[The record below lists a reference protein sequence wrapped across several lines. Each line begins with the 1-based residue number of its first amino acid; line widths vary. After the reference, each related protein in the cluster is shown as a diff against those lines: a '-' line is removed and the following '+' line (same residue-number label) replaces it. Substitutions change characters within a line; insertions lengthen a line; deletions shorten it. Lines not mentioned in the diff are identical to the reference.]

1 MCEKP
6 AQVQHSRKECV
17 YLVCVFTLSQCR
29 MWFDKQSQ
37 VKNVVAL
44 AQYGH
49 AVDLIPHLHYKPRS
63 QFKHAQCT
71 YVSRQAVNGHV
82 SALNRC
88 AIRGMCERERKRT
101 SERARTHQRTHA
113 HMKINLHIAV
123 QTQRTVFVVSKNVS
137 IFIWLWWMND
147 TIKN

>member
-1 MCEKP
+1 MCKKP

-29 MWFDKQSQ
+29 MWFDIQSK

-63 QFKHAQCT
+63 QFKHAHMWVVRLWMGT
-71 YVSRQAVNGHV
+71 YLHWIDVQSEACASVNA
-82 SALNRC
+82 S
-88 AIRGMCERERKRT
+88 KRS
-101 SERARTHQRTHA
+101 SERARTNARMHTWKSIRTLQWTH
-113 HMKINLHIAV
+113 
-123 QTQRTVFVVSKNVS
+123 RTVFAVSKNVS